1 MNPGH
6 QEHTMSTPTKASPPA
21 SRRGAPTKILSTVAV
36 LAFAAALFMFA
47 SLALFTDQESST
59 GNAFSTG
66 SIDIAVTPATAVV
79 TMPAMVPGDQVTRP
93 LDVANNGTLELR
105 YSAASTTTENVLA
118 AELVLTI
125 KSGVTSCTDAGWA
138 ATGTVLYSGVL
149 GSSATT
155 ALFGSNVAGAQAGD
169 RVLAA
174 GGSEVLCFNV
184 TLPLSAPNTVQGLTT
199 TATFV
204 FDAEQ
209 TVNNP

>member
-1 MNPGH
+1 L
-6 QEHTMSTPTKASPPA
+6 T
-21 SRRGAPTKILSTVAV
+21 
-36 LAFAAALFMFA
+36 FAAAIVMFA
-47 SLALFTDQESST
+47 SLALFTDQDAST

-79 TMPAMVPGDQVTRP
+79 TMPAMAPGDQVTAP

-105 YSAASTTTENVLA
+105 YSAASTTTEDVLA

-125 KSGVTSCTDAGWA
+125 KSGVTNCTDAGWA
-138 ATGTVLYSGVL
+138 ATGTQLYSGAL
-149 GSSATT
+149 GSTATT